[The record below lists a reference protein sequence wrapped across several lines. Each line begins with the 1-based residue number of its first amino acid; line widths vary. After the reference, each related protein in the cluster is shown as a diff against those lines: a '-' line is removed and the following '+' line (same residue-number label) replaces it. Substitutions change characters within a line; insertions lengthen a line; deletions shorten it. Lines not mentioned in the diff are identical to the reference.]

1 MEKDKREWIDRAV
14 DWLDKAELWGMTL
27 ITKVIAIITP
37 IPVSLQTRKHAA
49 AYLGYAAPWDWTIAI
64 IVEFLGYAAIYKAL
78 QFAEHNRRYTDAK
91 NKAPFKL
98 AIATYCFY
106 LIAVIVFN
114 VIPEVA
120 TRQPGHIVAM
130 NIVLALFSV
139 PGGVLAGI
147 SAIFTER
154 KAALRRKPNGERP
167 NSEQPNEQ
175 EGERPN
181 TEQRTANRR
190 TPEHRTPN
198 IPQPANERRTFSPY
212 PNGEQD
218 EKRTRIE
225 QAART
230 LEGELART
238 PSIREI
244 QQRLREQDNTESGWS
259 TSTIS
264 EHLKRGQ

>member
-1 MEKDKREWIDRAV
+1 MEKDKREWIDRAE

-49 AYLGYAAPWDWTIAI
+49 LYLGYEAPWDWTIAI

-181 TEQRTANRR
+181 TERRTSRSQRTNAEHSARTRTANRTR
-190 TPEHRTPN
+190 SEHGSNRPPEHWKANLPERQASARYSSVYAN
-198 IPQPANERRTFSPY
+198 RIIPRVDGQRPQSANT
-212 PNGEQD
+212 
-218 EKRTRIE
+218 
-225 QAART
+225 
-230 LEGELART
+230 
-238 PSIREI
+238 
-244 QQRLREQDNTESGWS
+244 
-259 TSTIS
+259 
-264 EHLKRGQ
+264 